1 LLGADSLIDGRE
13 TYYVMDDLSNH
24 QYLVDP
30 ETHVPNSVDGVFY
43 PDPADSTKGG
53 LGLQIGVRT
62 LAFRPL
68 LFEDV
73 VFYHIRLA
81 NVGGIRHDSVYVALY
96 ADMGLGKEEGDE
108 IAVFDSSERLL
119 WAYDQDGIGQ
129 RPDGTV
135 YTLGAVGLTF
145 FGDSLGLTGYDVATR
160 PFYETDDHFQNDGW
174 IWDRI
179 LEAESRIVDGAGE
192 SREYADLEPAI
203 LITSGPYSLA
213 PGQGA
218 SVVAAL
224 IFGAGPDDRDLYK
237 NLHFAR
243 ELYEVSFSLPSLVVN
258 DAPQFTSEP
267 SRLAIEDEEYA
278 YHVQAR
284 DTDDD
289 TLRFFVSTPLPAWL
303 SFADSLNGT
312 ALLSGIPAQADLG
325 PPLDV
330 SVLVT
335 DGVDSTS
342 QSFSIEYINVNDPPS
357 PPLITAPAD
366 SATILIEGEPSDV
379 VTISWTGSVDVDGD
393 AVAYRWDLSTQGDLA
408 SIDVF
413 TIAVDTTSLEIPVGE
428 LVQIMTAQGVGLNES
443 VVLYHRVVASDGEFE
458 VSSDTLM
465 VNVTRGAVTG
475 TEDEGLPLEFALS
488 QNYPNPFNPSTTIR
502 YALPEP
508 AEVELT
514 VYDVL
519 GRTIRELASGTQP
532 AGTYEVTFDATGL
545 PSGVYFYRLQAGDYV
560 ETKRMV
566 VAK

>member
-1 LLGADSLIDGRE
+1 
-13 TYYVMDDLSNH
+13 
-24 QYLVDP
+24 
-30 ETHVPNSVDGVFY
+30 
-43 PDPADSTKGG
+43 
-53 LGLQIGVRT
+53 
-62 LAFRPL
+62 
-68 LFEDV
+68 
-73 VFYHIRLA
+73 
-81 NVGGIRHDSVYVALY
+81 
-96 ADMGLGKEEGDE
+96 
-108 IAVFDSSERLL
+108 
-119 WAYDQDGIGQ
+119 
-129 RPDGTV
+129 
-135 YTLGAVGLTF
+135 
-145 FGDSLGLTGYDVATR
+145 
-160 PFYETDDHFQNDGW
+160 
-174 IWDRI
+174 
-179 LEAESRIVDGAGE
+179 
-192 SREYADLEPAI
+192 
-203 LITSGPYSLA
+203 
-213 PGQGA
+213 
-218 SVVAAL
+218 
-224 IFGAGPDDRDLYK
+224 
-237 NLHFAR
+237 
-243 ELYEVSFSLPSLVVN
+243 
-258 DAPQFTSEP
+258 
-267 SRLAIEDEEYA
+267 
-278 YHVQAR
+278 
-284 DTDDD
+284 
-289 TLRFFVSTPLPAWL
+289 
-303 SFADSLNGT
+303 
-312 ALLSGIPAQADLG
+312 
-325 PPLDV
+325 
-330 SVLVT
+330 
-335 DGVDSTS
+335 
-342 QSFSIEYINVNDPPS
+342 
-357 PPLITAPAD
+357 
-366 SATILIEGEPSDV
+366 LIEGEPSDV